1 MKICGLTR
9 REDVESAV
17 EAGADYLGFV
27 LVPESKRYVPPERW
41 RSLTEGVP
49 ERVKCVAVVA
59 DPAREEVAERWN
71 IFDISQ
77 FHGSETTEL
86 SG

>member
-1 MKICGLTR
+1 MRTPVKVKICGLTR

-49 ERVKCVAVVA
+49 ERVKCVGGRLRPGPGGGGG
-59 DPAREEVAERWN
+59 DME
-71 IFDISQ
+71 
-77 FHGSETTEL
+77 HL
-86 SG
+86 